1 LEKKKVSKKAE
12 LTFDKA
18 LSMLEDIARQLD
30 SGELGLEESIEKY
43 EEGMKLSRFC
53 QESLEKAER
62 KIVLL
67 QKKNGAVSEKEV
79 AVTEDTGEIED
90 DDEVQGS
97 LL

>member
-1 LEKKKVSKKAE
+1 LEKKKSSKSAS

-18 LSMLEDIARQLD
+18 LVQLEEIARQLD
-30 SGELGLEESIEKY
+30 SGELGLEESIERY
-43 EEGMKLSRFC
+43 EEGMRLSKFC

-67 QKKNGAVSEKEV
+67 QKKGDKVQQTEV
-79 AVTEDTGEIED
+79 AVTEDTGEIEN